1 MNDFSLNFGELSLW
15 DGNHPE
21 LFFWSGEHY
30 MDIKMLDNL
39 KKMNFDLSGHFVL
52 TCLSLKPLVEVGKI

>member
-1 MNDFSLNFGELSLW
+1 MIFLSILENYLFGN
-15 DGNHPE
+15 GNHPE
-21 LFFWSGEHY
+21 LFFLSGEHY

-52 TCLSLKPLVEVGKI
+52 SCLSLKPLVEVGKI